1 MAPIRHMTDINNV
14 ADMEELAEWM
24 RTKKVKNW
32 SDKEKTQLE
41 LAARKLFVS
50 LEGKSPPHRPSTSE
64 QDRKSSW
71 LATVAS
77 WVPPAPS
84 QAAVRRPE
92 RIQSPYQRQMPSNR
106 QSTRFTLN
114 TVTL

>member
-50 LEGKSPPHRPSTSE
+50 LEGKSQLTEKRLLDAAPYDVYMMAKTLKVK
-64 QDRKSSW
+64 DKKSGMMREA
-71 LATVAS
+71 LK
-77 WVPPAPS
+77 
-84 QAAVRRPE
+84 
-92 RIQSPYQRQMPSNR
+92 RQIKK
-106 QSTRFTLN
+106 
-114 TVTL
+114 